1 MLFLAQNQNR
11 TLTSWQHGIA
21 PTKNTSRGLLSSGCK
36 PHNLK
41 LQPKNLNKQPNLH
54 VYPKARIAPT
64 TMTRQA
70 SDNPI
75 SNGKIRQAVAE
86 IASSVDLE
94 ETSFKKM
101 QRLV

>member
-1 MLFLAQNQNR
+1 
-11 TLTSWQHGIA
+11 
-21 PTKNTSRGLLSSGCK
+21 
-36 PHNLK
+36 
-41 LQPKNLNKQPNLH
+41 
-54 VYPKARIAPT
+54 
-64 TMTRQA
+64 MTRQA

-101 QRLV
+101 QRLVWRIMRDPIKLDSIYSPSSLTSKILMH

>member
-1 MLFLAQNQNR
+1 
-11 TLTSWQHGIA
+11 
-21 PTKNTSRGLLSSGCK
+21 
-36 PHNLK
+36 
-41 LQPKNLNKQPNLH
+41 
-54 VYPKARIAPT
+54 
-64 TMTRQA
+64 MTRQA